1 MSLVSV
7 KIKGIV
13 VTGPYGTLND
23 GTILR
28 TSAEFAKHLVTD
40 CNAAEYVE
48 KTEKEESKP
57 EETPVKRK
65 GK

>member
-1 MSLVSV
+1 MTTV
-7 KIKGIV
+7 KIKGLVI
-13 VTGPYGTLND
+13 TSQYGTLSD

-28 TSAEFAKHLVTD
+28 TSEEFAAHLVSD

-48 KTEKEESKP
+48 KTEPKAEAKP
-57 EETPVKRK
+57 APARK

>member
-1 MSLVSV
+1 MTTV
-7 KIKGIV
+7 KIKGLVI
-13 VTGPYGTLND
+13 TSQYGTLSD

-28 TSAEFAKHLVTD
+28 TSEEFTAHMVSE

-48 KTEKEESKP
+48 KTEKEEPKP

>member
-1 MSLVSV
+1 MTSV
-7 KIKGIV
+7 KIKGLVI
-13 VTGPYGTLND
+13 TSQYGTLSD

-28 TSAEFAKHLVTD
+28 TSAEFAKHLVDD
-40 CNAAEYVE
+40 CGAAEYVE
-48 KTEKEESKP
+48 KTEKEEVKP